1 MPTPNYTPLAPG
13 QAPTYG
19 TSGAGV
25 AAYQQQLNQQ
35 NAGQA
40 GWTPLTVDGFYGNL
54 TQQAANFQPQQQGG
68 AITPASLQPANP
80 INVPTGNPQTTPPI
94 TQNVADTFLS
104 TLDLNANEKAAQTS
118 QESLV
123 AKMLANIQNQQGES
137 AYKSQLL
144 QNSGL
149 NTLKQDL
156 QKYNSQILQKQAE
169 LNQSDIQLVNNM
181 RNEERRDTLAPFAQM
196 GQAKLAGDAAI
207 LRGLKTAEIGVLNA
221 LAIGKQGD
229 IQLAK
234 ETIQEAV
241 DAKYAPYK
249 EQNALYKAQLEAIQP
264 FLDKAEKKQ
273 AAAQTFKL
281 NQAMKEID
289 KISDFQKTALSNAIS
304 NNAPQSIINK
314 INNAKT
320 IQEISSIGSQYLVS
334 KADRLEQQLKGLQIA
349 KASQELGTGSKTS
362 KENASAAQQAQSK
375 LDVINGALKNTGGMR
390 GVVGPNAL
398 ARAGF
403 GNFNTFTGVEGD
415 FIANINQL
423 TNQETLTSLLDLKKA
438 GGTLGALSEGEGKL
452 LAQAATKINSWAQ
465 KDKAGNVTGYK
476 TTEAAFKRE
485 LDTIKNLTK
494 KAIIAAGGTPVEE
507 PVTLDEWLGSVGN
520 TLNSSN
526 NLYSNAGYPIN

>member
-54 TQQAANFQPQQQGG
+54 TQQAANFQPQGGG
-68 AITPASLQPANP
+68 AITPASLQPTTP
-80 INVPTGNPQTTPPI
+80 INVPTGNPPAAPSVTP
-94 TQNVADTFLS
+94 NAADSFLS

-123 AKMLANIQNQQGES
+123 AKMLQNIQNQQGES
-137 AYKSQLL
+137 AYKSELL
-144 QNSGL
+144 QGSGL

-181 RNEERRDTLAPFAQM
+181 RNEERRDTLLPFAQM

-207 LRGLKTAEIGVLNA
+207 MRGLKTAEIGVLNA

-273 AAAQTFKL
+273 AVAQQFKL

-289 KISDFQKTALSNAIS
+289 KISDFQKKVLDNAIAAK
-304 NNAPQSIINK
+304 APDSVISAISKGKTIEEITKAGRNYLQSETDKLDLALKRAQLNK
-314 INNAKT
+314 INIENSQLQQPGGGKPATDTQIQNAGFADRISQANTVIDSNAKT
-320 IQEISSIGSQYLVS
+320 FSGMNYLTFKLASSTSQLANAALTPEQRQVAQAMRNFITAKLRKESGAAISPSEFEDARVQYFP
-334 KADRLEQQLKGLQIA
+334 
-349 KASQELGTGSKTS
+349 
-362 KENASAAQQAQSK
+362 
-375 LDVINGALKNTGGMR
+375 ALNDDPQT
-390 GVVGPNAL
+390 L
-398 ARAGF
+398 A
-403 GNFNTFTGVEGD
+403 N
-415 FIANINQL
+415 
-423 TNQETLTSLLDLKKA
+423 KKA
-438 GGTLGALSEGEGKL
+438 LRDSVLNNLIQGSGGA
-452 LAQAATKINSWAQ
+452 
-465 KDKAGNVTGYK
+465 YK
-476 TTEAAFKRE
+476 TTPTNTYIDNV
-485 LDTIKNLTK
+485 LSTLQN
-494 KAIIAAGGTPVEE
+494 GGQLSASSYVSS
-507 PVTLDEWLGSVGN
+507 L
-520 TLNSSN
+520 LN
-526 NLYSNAGYPIN
+526 P